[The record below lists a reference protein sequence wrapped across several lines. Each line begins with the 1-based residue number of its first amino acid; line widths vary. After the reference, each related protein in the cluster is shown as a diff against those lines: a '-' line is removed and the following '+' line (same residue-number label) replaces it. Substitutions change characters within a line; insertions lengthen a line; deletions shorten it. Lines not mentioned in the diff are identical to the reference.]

1 MLCLS
6 PVQQVHVKRTI
17 SGYGIEC
24 LMLNIKIK
32 IDLYINKGLRRAKHD
47 TTTCTGCWE
56 GKIEQMYI
64 KSKYGNHI

>member
-1 MLCLS
+1 
-6 PVQQVHVKRTI
+6 
-17 SGYGIEC
+17 
-24 LMLNIKIK
+24 MLNIKIK